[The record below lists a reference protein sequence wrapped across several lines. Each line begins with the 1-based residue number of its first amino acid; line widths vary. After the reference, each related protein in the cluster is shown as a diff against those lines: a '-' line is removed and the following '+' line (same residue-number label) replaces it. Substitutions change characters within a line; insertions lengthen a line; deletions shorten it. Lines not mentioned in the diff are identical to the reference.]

1 MSKAIITP
9 YNDSLYLRLKNGEL
23 SLMSVCASTE
33 IICVGTE
40 LLIGKT
46 LNTNAQ
52 WLAKRIAT
60 LGLNVRRITVT
71 ADDIDEISDTM
82 QEALKRKPC
91 FIITTGGLGPTFD
104 DKTLEGIA
112 KGLRRKVKV
121 NDEALKMIEK
131 TYRKYVEEGLIDK
144 IELTPPRVK
153 MAKLPEGATPLPN
166 PIGTAP
172 AVLIEHEGTI
182 VFALPGVPSEMEAI
196 FEESVAR
203 ILKKAAGNATF
214 FETSISVLG
223 IMESDIAPLIDQVM
237 RNNPYVY
244 IKSHPGR
251 EGEKKPRLELH
262 LTTTAKDLKL
272 AKNRVGKALI
282 EITELVQQKGGK
294 TKFHKK

>member
-1 MSKAIITP
+1 MSA
-9 YNDSLYLRLKNGEL
+9 
-23 SLMSVCASTE
+23 SVE
-33 IICVGTE
+33 IICIGTE

-46 LNTNAQ
+46 LNTNAH
-52 WLAKRIAT
+52 WLTKRITT
-60 LGLNVRRITVT
+60 LGLNVHRITNI
-71 ADDIDEISDTM
+71 ADDIDEISKIM
-82 QEALKRKPC
+82 QEALQCKPR

-112 KGLRRKVKV
+112 KGLKRKIKI
-121 NDEALKMIEK
+121 NDDALKMIEK
-131 TYRKYVEEGLIDK
+131 MYSRYAEEKLIDK
-144 IELTPPRVK
+144 VELTPPRVK

-172 AVLIEHEGTI
+172 AALMEHESITI
-182 VFALPGVPSEMEAI
+182 IALPGVPSEMEAI
-196 FEESVAR
+196 FEESVVP
-203 ILKKAAGNATF
+203 ILKKAAGDATF
-214 FETSISVLG
+214 FETSIHVLG
-223 IMESDIAPLIDQVM
+223 VMESDIAPLIDQVM
-237 RNNPYVY
+237 HNNPYVY

-294 TKFHKK
+294 TRSSREVTTEA